1 MAMTIHVD
9 IVSAEKEI
17 YSGSVEAVF
26 ASAIMG
32 ELGIYPRHTPL
43 LTRLK
48 PGEVR
53 VLVNG
58 KEEQFYVSGGMLE
71 VQPHLVT
78 VLADTAMRAADV
90 DEAAALEAKADAE
103 RALKDTDAK
112 IDEILESNKP
122 TTIRLKK
129 SIPVHILYFTVY
141 EENGLAYFK
150 NDIYLY
156 DKIIEESVEGNRKE
170 SFKIPEKRMISVKK
184 QGKKPL
190 SN

>member
-1 MAMTIHVD
+1 MAMSIHVD

-26 ASAIMG
+26 ASAVMG

-71 VQPHLVT
+71 VQPHVVT
-78 VLADTAMRAADV
+78 VLADTAMRAAEV

-112 IDEILESNKP
+112 MDYAEAQAKLAEAMAQLRSIE
-122 TTIRLKK
+122 RL
-129 SIPVHILYFTVY
+129 
-141 EENGLAYFK
+141 
-150 NDIYLY
+150 
-156 DKIIEESVEGNRKE
+156 RKTAGG
-170 SFKIPEKRMISVKK
+170 SH
-184 QGKKPL
+184 
-190 SN
+190 

>member
-1 MAMTIHVD
+1 MAMSIHVD
-9 IVSAEKEI
+9 IVSAEQEI

-71 VQPHLVT
+71 VQPHVVT
-78 VLADTAMRAADV
+78 ILADTAMRAADV

-112 IDEILESNKP
+112 MDYAEAQAKLAEAMAQL
-122 TTIRLKK
+122 R
-129 SIPVHILYFTVY
+129 SI
-141 EENGLAYFK
+141 ERM
-150 NDIYLY
+150 
-156 DKIIEESVEGNRKE
+156 RKTAGG
-170 SFKIPEKRMISVKK
+170 SH
-184 QGKKPL
+184 
-190 SN
+190 